1 MSAGAISVQIGEIK
15 DKNVT
20 EGAPLNIVAT
30 AAFADN
36 YFGKK
41 QAVDTSWLGSV

>member
-15 DKNVT
+15 GKNVT
-20 EGAPLNIVAT
+20 EGAPLDIVAT

-36 YFGKK
+36 YLENK
-41 QAVDTSWLGSV
+41 